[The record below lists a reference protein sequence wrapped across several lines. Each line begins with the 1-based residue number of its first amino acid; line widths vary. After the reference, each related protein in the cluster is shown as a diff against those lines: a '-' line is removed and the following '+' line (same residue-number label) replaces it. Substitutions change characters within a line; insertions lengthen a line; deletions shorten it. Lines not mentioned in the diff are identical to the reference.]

1 MAWRVAVSEKSV
13 GSGLGGGDIAL
24 VGGGFSLGL
33 GLDMDAFSLSLSS
46 TIQEQPSDQGSFI
59 SNDKLFLR
67 LILPLLMVL
76 A

>member
-33 GLDMDAFSLSLSS
+33 GLDMDAFSLSS